1 MTDQA
6 ARIADAIMARAPFD
20 DLGAS
25 APQSLVE
32 AYALQAQVVERLA
45 AAHGGIGGRK
55 IAWNTA
61 AQMDAMGLSEPGA
74 ACICADLVRRSPA
87 TLSASDF
94 HTFAIEPEICA
105 ILKAD
110 LAPREHGHDRASVI
124 EAVERL
130 APAFE
135 LLDTRGM
142 AKAAPFSILAQ
153 NINNRGIVIGGP
165 GLAPH
170 DVDPSALRSVVTC
183 NGEVML
189 DKAGAAPMDPLT
201 SVAFLANRFNA
212 LGITPKAG
220 EVLLLG
226 AHLPPTPIPAPATM
240 RFELGAMG
248 AVEFTIA

>member
-1 MTDQA
+1 MTDLA
-6 ARIADAIMARAPFD
+6 ARIADAIMARAEFD

-25 APQSLVE
+25 APTSVAE
-32 AYALQAQVVERLA
+32 AYALQAQVVEKLA

-61 AQMDAMGLSEPGA
+61 AQMEAMGLDEPGA

-87 TLSASDF
+87 RLADADY

-105 ILKAD
+105 ILKTD

-135 LLDTRGM
+135 LLDPRGM
-142 AKAAPFSILAQ
+142 KKVPPFTILAQ

-165 GLAPH
+165 GLAPA
-170 DVDPSALRSVVTC
+170 DVDPAALRSVVTK

-189 DKAGAAPMDPLT
+189 DKAGAAPMDPL
-201 SVAFLANRFNA
+201 SAVAFLANRFNA
-212 LGITPKAG
+212 LGVTLKAG
-220 EVLLLG
+220 EALLLG